1 MTATDWVAI
10 NIEADSNEIVK
21 QIQSIEYSVF
31 KGAPSFQV
39 LMSAAAI
46 ALNEGIIPT
55 RDFGRGTDITNKN
68 LIKGDLEWFLCML
81 SYSVDHD
88 RDLSKLEDR
97 TQIVRT
103 FEKYAQTGLPRLL
116 ELCQDRNGRD
126 RLTQLLEKPIQSF
139 SSSAN

>member
-1 MTATDWVAI
+1 MAATDWVAI

-21 QIQSIEYSVF
+21 QIQGIEYSVF

-39 LMSAAAI
+39 LMSAASI
-46 ALNEGIIPT
+46 ALSEGIIPT

-81 SYSVDHD
+81 TYTVDQSHD
-88 RDLSKLEDR
+88 LTKLEDR

-103 FEKYAQTGLPRLL
+103 FEKYAQTGLPHLL
-116 ELCQDRNGRD
+116 DICKDRNGRD
-126 RLTQLLEKPIQSF
+126 RLIQLLEKPLQEEKKPL
-139 SSSAN
+139 